1 VIFRRRVCEGGR
13 RVLEIPITV
22 ELGEGLLAP
31 TLAGMSA
38 VGGIVACCTLEV
50 EREVSGG

>member
-1 VIFRRRVCEGGR
+1 VCEGGR

-38 VGGIVACCTLEV
+38 VGRIVVYCALEV

>member
-13 RVLEIPITV
+13 RTLENPITV

-31 TLAGMSA
+31 TLAGISA
-38 VGGIVACCTLEV
+38 VGGIVEYSTLEV

>member
-1 VIFRRRVCEGGR
+1 VTFRRRVCEGER
-13 RVLEIPITV
+13 RILEIPITV

-31 TLAGMSA
+31 TLAGLSA
-38 VGGIVACCTLEV
+38 VGARVACCTLEV